1 MQLHLNAISSVWT
14 FPDYNANKYILQFE
28 QIHFDIWTNTLC
40 EHLEALFPTNFA
52 FFQQTIKGNLVRAS
66 TQYAGIGS
74 LDYHVYYWTQV
85 YLLFFGKIV
94 DWEFEIHKKISM
106 CSSQSKRLGKIY
118 VEWHTKTQIL
128 KCDQRLWA
136 YFGRNKR
143 C

>member
-14 FPDYNANKYILQFE
+14 FPDYNASKYILQFE

-66 TQYAGIGS
+66 TQYAEIGS
-74 LDYHVYYWTQV
+74 LDYHVYYRTQV
-85 YLLFFGKIV
+85 YLFF
-94 DWEFEIHKKISM
+94 WENGGFRVWNSQQQKISM
-106 CSSQSKRLGKIY
+106 CSSQSNRVGKIY

-128 KCDQRLWA
+128 KCDQRLWT
-136 YFGRNKR
+136 YIGQN
-143 C
+143 